1 MLLSVLLQFYP
12 LGLPRAYSE
21 AMQFLA
27 FFSEESLHYRP
38 CLLGH
43 PSRRKNAS
51 PYVLSRRQPRLTD
64 RNEMMYSKKCSVH
77 GNIMSLGEG
86 GGGDNKTLDGYECQ

>member
-12 LGLPRAYSE
+12 LRLLRAYSE

-27 FFSEESLHYRP
+27 FFSEKSLHYRP

-77 GNIMSLGEG
+77 GNIMSLGEEG
-86 GGGDNKTLDGYECQ
+86 GGN